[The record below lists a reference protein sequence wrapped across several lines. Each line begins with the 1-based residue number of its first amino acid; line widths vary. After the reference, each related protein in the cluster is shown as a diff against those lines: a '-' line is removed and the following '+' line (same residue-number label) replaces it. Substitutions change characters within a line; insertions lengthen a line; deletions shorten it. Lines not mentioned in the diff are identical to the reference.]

1 MSSKIRNTNPTFR
14 GWTKPGPMPDL
25 EQIHEV
31 ELGDGETID
40 SLCGH
45 YRIFQL
51 KKGHR
56 FSTDDILTAW
66 YGTSWCPSASS
77 ALDLGSGLGTVAMMV
92 AWRLPGARVVGVE
105 AQEVSVALAR
115 KSQRYNGLTERWEI
129 RTGDFRDE
137 GLEEEERFELITGTP
152 PYFPLDSGI
161 TSEHPQKVACRF
173 EVRGDIASYCEV
185 AARHLAPGATFAC
198 VFPIRPE
205 HQLERVERAAAEHG
219 LVIIRRRAIELKE
232 GEPALLSLFLMMRA
246 EDLPESMRDQTW
258 VEPPLVIRRE
268 DGSVHPEYAAV
279 KLSFGFP
286 P

>member
-1 MSSKIRNTNPTFR
+1 
-14 GWTKPGPMPDL
+14 
-25 EQIHEV
+25 
-31 ELGDGETID
+31 
-40 SLCGH
+40 
-45 YRIFQL
+45 
-51 KKGHR
+51 
-56 FSTDDILTAW
+56 
-66 YGTSWCPSASS
+66 
-77 ALDLGSGLGTVAMMV
+77 MMV
-92 AWRLPGARVVGVE
+92 AWRLPGVHVVGVE

-115 KSQRYNGLTERWEI
+115 KSQQYNGLSERWEI
-129 RTGDFRDE
+129 RPGDFRHE
-137 GLEEEERFELITGTP
+137 SLSPTERFDLITGTP
-152 PYFPLDSGI
+152 PYFPLDSGV

-205 HQLERVERAAAEHG
+205 HQLARVEEAAAANG
-219 LVIIRRRAIELKE
+219 LTIVRRRAIELKE

-246 EDLPESMRDQTW
+246 EDLPEEMREQTW